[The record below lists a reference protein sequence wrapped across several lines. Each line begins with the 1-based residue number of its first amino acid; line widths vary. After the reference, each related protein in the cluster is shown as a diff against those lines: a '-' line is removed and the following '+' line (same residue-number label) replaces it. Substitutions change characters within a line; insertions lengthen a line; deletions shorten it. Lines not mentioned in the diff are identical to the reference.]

1 MVIPGLHRR
10 LEVNT
15 TYNNTTQPNYNNEP
29 QLQTNFMPSAIS
41 SNKRTRSYLFPE
53 EIHIQ
58 EKTNTPNFSILSS
71 GNDPSDV
78 STSFRRDNYNATTP
92 MKPQALVTN
101 ISTLNYQELYQ
112 QCMNLHKE
120 NKILKNNVTPACR
133 RKVRKQKKHK
143 QTATMFEQQFP
154 SICKAIARN
163 HIWKYVKYISDESM
177 LENYIDPKSI
187 GYKFFK
193 YYKNQSDTDKSLEN
207 DADIW
212 EEAKDYIYE
221 AIAAKR
227 NAIQTKIK
235 NCFKGTYMTSIFSSQ
250 IITNINYRHSSSLN
264 HSRF

>member
-1 MVIPGLHRR
+1 MVIPGLNRR
-10 LEVNT
+10 LKVNS
-15 TYNNTTQPNYNNEP
+15 TYNNTTQPIYKKEP
-29 QLQTNFMPSAIS
+29 QLQTNFIPSTIS
-41 SNKRTRSYLFPE
+41 SNKQIRPYLFPE
-53 EIHIQ
+53 EIQIQ
-58 EKTNTPNFSILSS
+58 EKASTPNFSSLSS

-78 STSFRRDNYNATTP
+78 STSFRRDNYNTTTP
-92 MKPQALVTN
+92 MKPHAPLVTN
-101 ISTLNYQELYQ
+101 IPTLNYQELYQ
-112 QCMNLHKE
+112 QCINLHKE

-133 RKVRKQKKHK
+133 RKVRKQNKNIKN
-143 QTATMFEQQFP
+143 TTMFEQQFP

-193 YYKNQSDTDKSLEN
+193 YYKNQSDNDKTLEN

-235 NCFKGTYMTSIFSSQ
+235 NCFKGTYMISIFYSQ
-250 IITNINYRHSSSLN
+250 IITNIKYQHSYS
-264 HSRF
+264 